1 MPEDHSYVS
10 LTASLVVGRDEGE
23 DVPRLPHLSLTRIVI
38 LLAVGVVGYLLFS
51 AVGDTLLSLRLS
63 NDQQR
68 LERQIS
74 DLQQQHNRL
83 QEIKDYLQTDAY
95 IEGVARRVLGLVR
108 PGETLVIVSSNAT
121 PAPAATPG
129 ADAQA
134 DTQSW
139 WERLYG
145 Q

>member
-1 MPEDHSYVS
+1 M
-10 LTASLVVGRDEGE
+10 L
-23 DVPRLPHLSLTRIVI
+23 RLPRLSLTRIVV

-63 NDQQR
+63 NDQEQ
-68 LERQIS
+68 LERQIA
-74 DLQQQHNRL
+74 DLQHQHDRL
-83 QEIKDYLQTDAY
+83 QEVRDYLQTDSY

-108 PGETLVIVSSNAT
+108 PGETLVVVSSSAT
-121 PAPAATPG
+121 PTPVPAPG
-129 ADAQA
+129 ADPQV

>member
-1 MPEDHSYVS
+1 
-10 LTASLVVGRDEGE
+10 
-23 DVPRLPHLSLTRIVI
+23 VPRLPRLSLTRVVI

-63 NDQQR
+63 SDQQR
-68 LERQIS
+68 LEQQIS
-74 DLQQQHNRL
+74 DLRQQHDRL
-83 QEIKDYLQTDAY
+83 QEIRDYLQTDAY

-108 PGETLVIVSSNAT
+108 PGETLVIVSSNVT

-129 ADAQA
+129 ADAKT